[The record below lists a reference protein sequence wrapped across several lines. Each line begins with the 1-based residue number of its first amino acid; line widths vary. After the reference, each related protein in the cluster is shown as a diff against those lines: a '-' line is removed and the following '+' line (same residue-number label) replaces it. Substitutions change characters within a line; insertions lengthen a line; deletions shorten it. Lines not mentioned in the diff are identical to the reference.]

1 MAQIPP
7 PSSARNDSD
16 DPQRDAGEDPSLDFS
31 LRAAEQGSE
40 ADWNDWVDGGADERE
55 AASAKADNGRAAT
68 TSVLG
73 DSGFTNPVLANS
85 VLANSALANSALA
98 NPALVN
104 PALVNP
110 ALVNP
115 AILADTASGRLP
127 ESPLPLVETAFLAST
142 TSLLWLINSYFPLG
156 PIWRICFPIPIALV
170 YLRWN
175 RRAAWMTTA
184 VSVLL
189 LTVFTGPARSLF
201 FLMPSG
207 LLGMLLG
214 FCWRRGAGW
223 GMSIF
228 LGTLINT
235 IGFFFRVA
243 LTSVLL
249 NEDLWIYVTTQVTK
263 LLAWVSVR
271 LGLLFQPDLTLVQ
284 LLALVLVLIN
294 SVIYLLAVH
303 LAAWFLLK
311 RMGIKVPDPP
321 EWIQVLLEL
330 DVED

>member
-7 PSSARNDSD
+7 SSSSRNDSD
-16 DPQRDAGEDPSLDFS
+16 DAQRDAGEDPSLDFS
-31 LRAAEQGSE
+31 LRAAEQGSD

-55 AASAKADNGRAAT
+55 AASAKADHGRAAT

-73 DSGFTNPVLANS
+73 DSGFTNPVSANPVS
-85 VLANSALANSALA
+85 ANPVLA
-98 NPALVN
+98 
-104 PALVNP
+104 NP

-115 AILADTASGRLP
+115 AILAATASGRLP

-189 LTVFTGPARSLF
+189 LTVFTGPVRSLF

-271 LGLLFQPDLTLVQ
+271 LGLLFQPDLTIVQ